1 MNEFKVLWI
10 DDHWEQ
16 KNNKREHASISSIRN
31 DIIKDNPNVV
41 IDTMDTIASGVVAF
55 FHNVNFNYNLLIVDL
70 HFDNEKA
77 NLTVNFICEKAK
89 EKSLPVIVFSSFVD
103 DVNVIIKD
111 FVSSPLLLGCF
122 SKGNKLSFIEA
133 VLNAAKFRAL
143 NVVHI
148 SDFHF
153 DSALTGDYYIEQN
166 ARFEELVRLLIE
178 ENKKWKIDLIVF
190 SGDFA
195 YKHPKEDFIQC
206 FQFLQRIV
214 NGTIKDFS
222 KLLIIP
228 GNHDIEW
235 SDFDKA
241 ILAPKTGYHFY
252 EFLKKVY
259 SDDHEITSSLTGYNL
274 NTKSFDPHFDPDSFC
289 WSKTF
294 TNLNVEIIG
303 INTVTIEPALL
314 GLGKVSDT
322 VINYIKSTWANP
334 PMGQN
339 LRIAILHHNVLPP
352 FSINSLSE
360 SKNILNAGQIINTL
374 ADYGC
379 NIILSG
385 HCHDSYLYNIS
396 YAILNHKGFS
406 EMKHISYISTSTTG
420 GYVGPLDRAR
430 SFNFISII
438 PSKEPKKK
446 NILISPVLYDSNQ
459 RKWIRCEE
467 LSSEIIT

>member
-1 MNEFKVLWI
+1 MSEFKVLWI

-16 KNNKREHASISSIRN
+16 KNNKREYTAISSIRDN
-31 DIIKDNPNVV
+31 ISKENPDII

-55 FHNVNFNYNLLIVDL
+55 FHNKNFNYNLLIVDL
-70 HFDNEKA
+70 HFDNEKTK
-77 NLTVNFICEKAK
+77 LTVNFICEKAK
-89 EKSLPVIVFSSFVD
+89 EKSLPVIIFSSFVD
-103 DVNVIIKD
+103 DINKIIKD
-111 FVSSPLLLGCF
+111 FVSSPLLLGSF
-122 SKGNKLSFIEA
+122 DKGDKIGFMNA

-153 DSALTGDYYIEQN
+153 DSALTGQYLAEQN
-166 ARFEELVRLLIE
+166 ARFEELVKILIE
-178 ENKKWKIDLIVF
+178 ENSKWKIDLIVF

-195 YKHPKEDFIQC
+195 YKHPKEDFLQC

-235 SDFDKA
+235 SDFERA
-241 ILAPKTGYHFY
+241 ILAPKTGYHFF

-259 SDDHEITSSLTGYNL
+259 SDDHEIISSLTGFNI
-274 NTKSFDPHFDPDSFC
+274 NTKSFDNHYDPDSFC

-294 TNLNVEIIG
+294 SNLNVEVIG
-303 INTVTIEPALL
+303 INTVTIEPDLL
-314 GLGKVSDT
+314 GLGKVSDNI
-322 VINYIKSTWANP
+322 INFIKSSWFNP
-334 PMGQN
+334 ALGQN
-339 LRIAILHHNVLPP
+339 LRIAILHHNILPP

-406 EMKHISYISTSTTG
+406 EMKNISYISTSTTG
-420 GYVGPLDRAR
+420 GYVGSLDRAR

-438 PSKEPKKK
+438 PSKNKNKK
-446 NILISPVLYDSNQ
+446 NLLISPVLYDSNQ
-459 RKWIRCEE
+459 RKWIKGGE
-467 LSSEIIT
+467 LNSEISV